1 VGEATRSRDLRVRA
15 TFRVRYRSIDELVVA
30 YTKNLSRGGLFLATT
45 KLLPAGS
52 IVHLNIE
59 LPDDGP
65 QIQIPCEVAYS
76 REGSAG
82 SAVSSGMGVKFID
95 PDQMARRRL
104 EWFILNSS
112 PEAGQFGSGP
122 RARKLELVIA
132 EDDPLESKVAAAPFQ
147 ARGDQV
153 RICADGLEALASCLS
168 DPPDVILSDVQMP
181 RMDGWQ
187 LLRMVRSRQQ
197 LSAVPLLFLTTLS
210 GEQDRLRGYRL
221 GVDDYIHKPYE
232 PSEVVARTDRAVVR
246 AEQQRQASVPPESDA
261 LQGDLEQVSLQ
272 SILSFLEIER
282 RTGVLRV
289 GPVVNARIF
298 VKDGRPRRVE
308 RYDAP
313 ADGESK
319 ELLFELLGL
328 SVGRFDFS
336 AQEVSAADEI
346 GMATSALL
354 LEHARLADEQ
364 GAP

>member
-1 VGEATRSRDLRVRA
+1 
-15 TFRVRYRSIDELVVA
+15 
-30 YTKNLSRGGLFLATT
+30 
-45 KLLPAGS
+45 
-52 IVHLNIE
+52 
-59 LPDDGP
+59 
-65 QIQIPCEVAYS
+65 
-76 REGSAG
+76 
-82 SAVSSGMGVKFID
+82 
-95 PDQMARRRL
+95 
-104 EWFILNSS
+104 
-112 PEAGQFGSGP
+112 
-122 RARKLELVIA
+122 
-132 EDDPLESKVAAAPFQ
+132 
-147 ARGDQV
+147 
-153 RICADGLEALASCLS
+153 LS